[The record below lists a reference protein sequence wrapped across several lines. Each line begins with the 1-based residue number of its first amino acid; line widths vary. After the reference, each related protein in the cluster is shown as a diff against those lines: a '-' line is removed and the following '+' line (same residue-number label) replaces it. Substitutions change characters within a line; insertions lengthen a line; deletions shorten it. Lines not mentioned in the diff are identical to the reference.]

1 MRNVDDGLWHDW
13 PAFVEAAIRPPS
25 GEMRKVN
32 IWESAMT
39 ERTPEVEINVDSTE
53 YEDCV
58 VIEIEI
64 IGADEAVRNK
74 LKTAVLQAVAAVTGS
89 EQ

>member
-1 MRNVDDGLWHDW
+1 
-13 PAFVEAAIRPPS
+13 
-25 GEMRKVN
+25 MRKVN

-53 YEDCV
+53 YTDSV

-64 IGADEAVRNK
+64 LGSGEAVRHSVK
-74 LKTAVLQAVAAVTGS
+74 MALLQAVEAVTGS
-89 EQ
+89 KP

>member
-1 MRNVDDGLWHDW
+1 
-13 PAFVEAAIRPPS
+13 
-25 GEMRKVN
+25 
-32 IWESAMT
+32 MT